1 MGKVQL
7 HSIQI
12 PKIVIYKDSHI
23 ATCLLN
29 VASPSKHYQYIFMF
43 LKSCYFVGNVQKV
56 SFERKHIPTYTS
68 FGQKKKRFSVH
79 PEIALQVN
87 MCNNS
92 HYIWLKAFFFK
103 KCTIVAHTF
112 YNIKFTYFAMQWLQS

>member
-7 HSIQI
+7 HSISQI
-12 PKIVIYKDSHI
+12 PKIVIHKDSHI
-23 ATCLLN
+23 TTCVLN

-56 SFERKHIPTYTS
+56 SFERKHIPTHLLD
-68 FGQKKKRFSVH
+68 KKKRFSIQ
-79 PEIALQVN
+79 PDIALQVN

-92 HYIWLKAFFFK
+92 HYIWLKAIFF
-103 KCTIVAHTF
+103 
-112 YNIKFTYFAMQWLQS
+112 